1 MPRAGQRRP
10 PTGERLSD
18 RIAIGVLTRT
28 YPPELVDRVVA
39 ESGRTQRRQRLLPA
53 RVVVYY
59 VLAMCL
65 FSQVGYEEVAR
76 LLTEGLAW
84 ARRWRGSWQVPTTGA
99 IARARARLGA
109 EPLRALFR
117 AAVRPLA
124 TPATSGAWYRDWR
137 LASLDG
143 TTLDVADTPANAVA
157 FGRPRTHRGE
167 QAAFPQVRVMA
178 LAECGTHAIIDAELG
193 AYTTGELS
201 LAPALTRSLTAGM
214 LVLGD
219 RGLVSFDLWRAMAQT
234 GADLLWRTRTNAVLP
249 VVQTLPDGSYRSQIV
264 AARDHRHGRDPITV
278 RVVEYHLQD
287 PGRPRRPAPYRLVT
301 TILDPD
307 AAPAV
312 ELAAL
317 YAQRW
322 ELETALDELKTHQ
335 RGPSLVLRS
344 KTPQGVEQEV
354 WGMLLVHYAIRQ
366 LMHQAALNGEVDPD
380 RVSFVRSLRVVRR
393 QVMRQ
398 AGFSPSAAGPGQ
410 HGHDH

>member
-10 PTGERLSD
+10 PAGERLSD

-28 YPPELVDRVVA
+28 YPPALVDRVIT
-39 ESGRTQRRQRLLPA
+39 ESGAQERRHRLLPA

-109 EPLRALFR
+109 EPLQALFR
-117 AAVRPLA
+117 VAVRPLA
-124 TPATSGAWYRDWR
+124 TPATQGAWYRAWR

-143 TTLDVADTPANAVA
+143 TTVDVADTLANAAA
-157 FGRPRTHRGE
+157 FGRPTTNRGE
-167 QAAFPQVRVMA
+167 QSAFPQVRVMA
-178 LAECGTHAIIDAELG
+178 LAECGTHAIIDAEFG
-193 AYTTGELS
+193 AYQTGELS
-201 LAPALTRSLTAGM
+201 LAPALARSLGAGM

-219 RGLVSFDLWRAMAQT
+219 RGLVSFDLWRTMAAT

-249 VVQTLPDGSYRSQIV
+249 VVASLPDGSYLSQLV

-278 RVVEYHLQD
+278 RVVEYAVAD
-287 PGRPRRPAPYRLVT
+287 PGRAKQQVPYRLVT
-301 TILDPD
+301 TIVDPEQ
-307 AAPAV
+307 APAG

-317 YAQRW
+317 YAERW

-335 RGPSLVLRS
+335 RGPKVVLRS
-344 KTPQGVEQEV
+344 KTPKGVEQEL

-366 LMHQAALNGEVDPD
+366 LMHQAALQAEVDPD
-380 RVSFVRSLRVVRR
+380 RLSFTRSLRVVRR
-393 QVMRQ
+393 QVTRQ
-398 AGFSPSAAGPGQ
+398 AGFSP
-410 HGHDH
+410 